1 MEANELAGEELK
13 VNPSQLLKPLMKLV
27 SENKDVIRIMQQLQ
41 VILSGIKSDVSQIV
55 EQFSRY
61 KELWEFVRLPIIIC
75 FLFVSY
81 TNRNDKYQERKYID
95 F

>member
-13 VNPSQLLKPLMKLV
+13 VNPSQLLKPLIKLV

-41 VILSGIKSDVSQIV
+41 VILSGIKSDVNQIV

-61 KELWEFVRLPIIIC
+61 KELWEFVRLLIKC
-75 FLFVSY
+75 FIYFIYKS
-81 TNRNDKYQERKYID
+81 Q
-95 F
+95 